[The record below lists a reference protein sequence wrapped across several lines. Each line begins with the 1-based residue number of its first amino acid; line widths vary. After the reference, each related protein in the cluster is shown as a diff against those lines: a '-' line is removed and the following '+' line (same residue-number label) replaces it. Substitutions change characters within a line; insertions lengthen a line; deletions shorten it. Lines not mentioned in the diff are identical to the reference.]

1 MNRHV
6 LMWTGILLSV
16 VVSGSVSHRA
26 ADAETRALELIN
38 KHLAAVG
45 GLEALG
51 EIRDYTMKGT
61 ARVSVM
67 AQGFNGDLTFMAKV
81 PARWR
86 ETFKSPYFEGDSG
99 CDGRHLWV
107 IGEGQVRKVSPL
119 QEKIELE
126 FAGMK
131 ILTGPPRTGWKAR
144 YLGRETVSGKDAL
157 VIELTSPSGRQARYY
172 LDAES
177 YLLLRSVVPA
187 YNPMMRA
194 ETEGTTEFQKY
205 RRVGKLMLPH
215 WIFTSNGFLS
225 KEIDV
230 QEWKFN
236 TGLSDSLFEMPKV
249 ERHDPETIKS
259 MGNVTLSLLPG

>member
-16 VVSGSVSHRA
+16 VVLGSVSHRA